1 MCTVIVN
8 LLHNNKLYRPVS
20 GYWQEYLYII
30 KDWEYAMRREMQ
42 EIVPNLYL
50 GPYATANKNKVLH
63 FVKTWNFVLGC
74 VFMGVLLFFII
85 KTTKILRKLY
95 THIKWKVN
103 KSKIGIH
110 FFHFLPICYMCV
122 FLVEKCFYFLVR
134 LFRVN
139 RNNWYHLCQ
148 TYCRSKFHQ
157 TQFSR
162 EDQVGFLSTYQK
174 II

>member
-8 LLHNNKLYRPVS
+8 LLHDNKLYRPVS

-63 FVKTWNFVLGC
+63 FVKTWNFVLDC
-74 VFMGVLLFFII
+74 VFMGGLLFFII
-85 KTTKILRKLY
+85 KTTTILRKLPILSEKW
-95 THIKWKVN
+95 TKIK
-103 KSKIGIH
+103 ICTH
-110 FFHFLPICYMCV
+110 FFHFLPTCYMCV
-122 FLVEKCFYFLVR
+122 FLVEKCFCFLVR

>member
-74 VFMGVLLFFII
+74 VFMGGLLFFII
-85 KTTKILRKLY
+85 KTTTILRKLPILSEKW
-95 THIKWKVN
+95 TKIKLVHTFSFSADLLHVCFSCRK
-103 KSKIGIH
+103 
-110 FFHFLPICYMCV
+110 V
-122 FLVEKCFYFLVR
+122 FLF
-134 LFRVN
+134 
-139 RNNWYHLCQ
+139 
-148 TYCRSKFHQ
+148 
-157 TQFSR
+157 FS
-162 EDQVGFLSTYQK
+162 
-174 II
+174 